1 MKLKMMMVFLFFF
14 IHLYADENLIFL
26 NKNFSFNDAEHYS
39 RKLCLADSGLVSS
52 SDFLSEEDII
62 EQRLSCFHTDYFY
75 DQGNFSA
82 EIQLNE
88 SDTILIP
95 QNWTKKIFEPDIW
108 NTSNYSNLKYD
119 TTTNIQS
126 QKISLTHNLEI
137 FDSIQ
142 EKIELINRCVP
153 DPITLNP
160 CPYKA
165 YNLNLNPWFS
175 DAGVP
180 FIFYGS
186 LDSLFFIYKRK
197 NSYTALCKYVYDYNC
212 NDFEYH
218 YVCQLNNEG
227 TLDFDMDLS
236 YSENFTFFECLT
248 NIPLH
253 KKGYKIFNVYVP
265 RYNVNGTPASYKN
278 SSVILK
284 KGSSEV
290 ILKQ

>member
-26 NKNFSFNDAEHYS
+26 NKNFSSKNSEHYS

-62 EQRLSCFHTDYFY
+62 EQRLSCFHTGCFY
-75 DQGNFSA
+75 TTEYSCA

-119 TTTNIQS
+119 TTTNVQS
-126 QKISLTHNLEI
+126 QFIGLTHNLEI

-153 DPITLNP
+153 DPITLEP
-160 CPYKA
+160 CPLNA
-165 YNLNLNPWFS
+165 NLNPWFS
-175 DAGVP
+175 N
-180 FIFYGS
+180 GS

-212 NDFEYH
+212 DGFEFH

-236 YSENFTFFECLT
+236 YSENFTFFECLLR

>member
-26 NKNFSFNDAEHYS
+26 NKNFFVYDAEHY
-39 RKLCLADSGLVSS
+39 RTKLCLADSGLVSS

-62 EQRLSCFHTDYFY
+62 EQRLSCFHTDYFH
-75 DQGNFSA
+75 DTGVFLA

-142 EKIELINRCVP
+142 EKKELIKGCIP
-153 DPITLNP
+153 DPITQNP
-160 CPYKA
+160 CP
-165 YNLNLNPWFS
+165 LNASLNPWFS
-175 DAGVP
+175 N
-180 FIFYGS
+180 GS

-212 NDFEYH
+212 NVLEFH

-236 YSENFTFFECLT
+236 YSENFKFLECLLT

-265 RYNVNGTPASYKN
+265 RYNVNGTPASYNN

>member
-14 IHLYADENLIFL
+14 IYLYADENLIFL
-26 NKNFSFNDAEHYS
+26 NKNLSFNDAEHY
-39 RKLCLADSGLVSS
+39 RTKLCLADSGLVSS
-52 SDFLSEEDII
+52 SDFLSKEDII
-62 EQRLSCFHTDYFY
+62 EQRLSCFNTGDVYTTGY
-75 DQGNFSA
+75 LDEE

-126 QKISLTHNLEI
+126 QKISLKHNLEI
-137 FDSIQ
+137 IDSIQ
-142 EKIELINRCVP
+142 EKIELIKGCVP
-153 DPITLNP
+153 DPITLHP
-160 CPYKA
+160 CPFNA
-165 YNLNLNPWFS
+165 NLNPWFS
-175 DAGVP
+175 
-180 FIFYGS
+180 YGP

-197 NSYTALCKYVYDYNC
+197 NSYTALCKYVFDYNC
-212 NDFEYH
+212 NQFEYH

-236 YSENFTFFECLT
+236 YSENFEFLGCPT

-278 SSVILK
+278 SSVILR